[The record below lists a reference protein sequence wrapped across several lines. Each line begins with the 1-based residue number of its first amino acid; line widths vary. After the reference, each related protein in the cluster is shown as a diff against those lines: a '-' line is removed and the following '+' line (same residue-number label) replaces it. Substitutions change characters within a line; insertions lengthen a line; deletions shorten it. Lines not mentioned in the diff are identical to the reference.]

1 MLHTN
6 LSTRPFYNVRAVRA
20 ILGIA
25 AVLVLAV
32 TLFNAVRIVR
42 LSLTQR
48 SLGAHAVESER
59 EAARLRTQATAIRA
73 QINPRELGVVAAAAR
88 EANAIIDQRA
98 FSWTEL
104 FTQFESTLPPDVRIT
119 SVQPRLERDGT
130 FRVSVVVE
138 ARRVEDLDLF
148 LQALETKSTFR
159 NVLSLEE
166 QTNEQNVIEAVIEG
180 IYDPGLRPQPAQEVR
195 Q

>member
-1 MLHTN
+1 MLRTN
-6 LSTRPFYNVRAVRA
+6 LSTRPFYNVRAVRFV
-20 ILGIA
+20 LGVLIF
-25 AVLVLAV
+25 AVLAISVGNVARAV
-32 TLFNAVRIVR
+32 S
-42 LSLTQR
+42 LSMTQR
-48 SLGAHAVESER
+48 TLGARAQQAER
-59 EAARLRTQATAIRA
+59 EAARLRAEATTLRA
-73 QINPRELGVVAAAAR
+73 RVNPTELGVVATAAR
-88 EANAIIDQRA
+88 EANGIIDQRA